1 LDADR
6 GCSLPRWRPLPSY
19 IRDEERGEETEAMR
33 NVIKMCVGIDEGD
46 IRRVYILDEQRKE
59 GRKEGRK
66 DGTDQ
71 LGRSLYAWNK
81 C

>member
-1 LDADR
+1 
-6 GCSLPRWRPLPSY
+6 
-19 IRDEERGEETEAMR
+19 MR